1 MYLNQCN
8 NLAVLIVAT
17 ESHIII
23 PFDTD
28 INPIY
33 KLLKPIVEIT
43 QLIFCLQ

>member
-1 MYLNQCN
+1 MYLNQRY

-17 ESHIII
+17 DYHIII

-28 INPIY
+28 VNAIY
-33 KLLKPIVEIT
+33 KLLKHIVEVT

>member
-1 MYLNQCN
+1 MYLDQCN

-17 ESHIII
+17 DYHIII

-33 KLLKPIVEIT
+33 KLLKPIVEVT
-43 QLIFCLQ
+43 QLISCLQ